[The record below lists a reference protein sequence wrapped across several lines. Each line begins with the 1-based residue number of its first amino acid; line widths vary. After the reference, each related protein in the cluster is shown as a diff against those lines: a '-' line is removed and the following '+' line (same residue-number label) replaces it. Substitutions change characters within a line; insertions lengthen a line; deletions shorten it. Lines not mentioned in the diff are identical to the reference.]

1 MDTLLNGAV
10 NWHGELNNIRGRHD
24 RARLAKEDKGLL
36 SIYKAVARV
45 TQYDNKFRK
54 DLLDDID
61 GIFTSP
67 ETKEFMDK
75 NSLSHE
81 DMENIL
87 FIVKHLLRPGN
98 AESVLLAIQ
107 FYGFHR
113 AVPPIP

>member
-1 MDTLLNGAV
+1 MDNLVNGTI
-10 NWHGELNNIRGRHD
+10 NWRGELKEICARHD
-24 RARLAKEDKGLL
+24 RARLAKEDKGYL
-36 SIYKAVARV
+36 SIYKAAARV

-75 NSLSHE
+75 NLMSHE

-87 FIVKHLLRPGN
+87 FIV
-98 AESVLLAIQ
+98 
-107 FYGFHR
+107 
-113 AVPPIP
+113 